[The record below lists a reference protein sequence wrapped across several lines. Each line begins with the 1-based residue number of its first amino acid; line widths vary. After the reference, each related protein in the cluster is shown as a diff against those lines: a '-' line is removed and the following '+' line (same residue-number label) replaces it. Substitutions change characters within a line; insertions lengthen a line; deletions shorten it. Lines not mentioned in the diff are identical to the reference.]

1 MKQQIKMKIFKMI
14 CALGLLTFNSMI
26 MNGQQMKKTIE
37 VSTQIKTLISQ
48 MTLEQKLTLL
58 HGFGSDKNEFG
69 DANVNLFGVR
79 GINNLGIPDVYMGHG
94 LTGVRLG
101 RDTSVYSTYMCAP
114 IGIGCTWNVKLYEEV
129 GAAIAKE
136 MRGLGQDLNLGP
148 TINII
153 RHPLGGRNW
162 ESLSEDPYLTARFI
176 VPYVQA
182 MQTNGIIC
190 GPKHFVANNQ
200 ETSRFDINNVVD
212 ERTLREIYLPAF
224 RAAVVEGG
232 ALNIMASYNRL
243 NGVFMCQNRLM
254 LTDILRKEWGFDG
267 FVLSDFAYGVRST
280 LAAANAGLNIEMHGS
295 KFYGDKMME
304 EVKNGHLGE
313 FSVDSLLYEYLTVVY
328 RMGIP
333 ERERSTHYP
342 IHSQS
347 HIDLSRKV
355 AQEAPVLL
363 KNENLLPLHNSKS
376 GTIAVIGPNAKDY
389 KESSQGYHRAYYMQ
403 GGGSGRTY
411 YYPGAVVEPVKAIQS
426 AVGFNVNVS
435 YAQGCITPDISITD
449 KARFNEKQNSILID
463 EAVRVAKS
471 ADVVLLFMG
480 LSGYN
485 ETEGRDK
492 KSMSLPSCQEQL
504 IEAVNKVNKNVVVIV
519 IAGSSVDMTSWQ
531 DKVKAILYVP
541 YCGEQVSNGVADILF
556 GKVSPS
562 GRLPFT
568 WAQSV
573 NDYPK
578 GSILIDEGYGKT
590 GKSNVYSEGI
600 FVGYRW
606 FDKQNIQVVYPFG
619 YGLSYTNFNY
629 GNITLIEGDDY
640 NYTIE
645 FPVTNEGKCESSEV
659 VQLYVNDVK
668 CSINRPII
676 ELKAF
681 EKISLRSN
689 ETKVVRLKL
698 DKEAF
703 SFFDSNTKQWLL
715 EPGEFKV
722 SVGVNSRDLRQSIM
736 LNLN

>member
-1 MKQQIKMKIFKMI
+1 M
-14 CALGLLTFNSMI
+14 
-26 MNGQQMKKTIE
+26 
-37 VSTQIKTLISQ
+37 
-48 MTLEQKLTLL
+48 
-58 HGFGSDKNEFG
+58 
-69 DANVNLFGVR
+69 
-79 GINNLGIPDVYMGHG
+79 
-94 LTGVRLG
+94 
-101 RDTSVYSTYMCAP
+101 
-114 IGIGCTWNVKLYEEV
+114 
-129 GAAIAKE
+129 
-136 MRGLGQDLNLGP
+136 
-148 TINII
+148 
-153 RHPLGGRNW
+153 
-162 ESLSEDPYLTARFI
+162 
-176 VPYVQA
+176 
-182 MQTNGIIC
+182 
-190 GPKHFVANNQ
+190 
-200 ETSRFDINNVVD
+200 
-212 ERTLREIYLPAF
+212 
-224 RAAVVEGG
+224 
-232 ALNIMASYNRL
+232 
-243 NGVFMCQNRLM
+243 
-254 LTDILRKEWGFDG
+254 
-267 FVLSDFAYGVRST
+267 
-280 LAAANAGLNIEMHGS
+280 
-295 KFYGDKMME
+295 
-304 EVKNGHLGE
+304 
-313 FSVDSLLYEYLTVVY
+313 
-328 RMGIP
+328 
-333 ERERSTHYP
+333 
-342 IHSQS
+342 
-347 HIDLSRKV
+347 
-355 AQEAPVLL
+355 
-363 KNENLLPLHNSKS
+363 
-376 GTIAVIGPNAKDY
+376 
-389 KESSQGYHRAYYMQ
+389 
-403 GGGSGRTY
+403 
-411 YYPGAVVEPVKAIQS
+411 
-426 AVGFNVNVS
+426 
-435 YAQGCITPDISITD
+435 
-449 KARFNEKQNSILID
+449 
-463 EAVRVAKS
+463 RVAKS